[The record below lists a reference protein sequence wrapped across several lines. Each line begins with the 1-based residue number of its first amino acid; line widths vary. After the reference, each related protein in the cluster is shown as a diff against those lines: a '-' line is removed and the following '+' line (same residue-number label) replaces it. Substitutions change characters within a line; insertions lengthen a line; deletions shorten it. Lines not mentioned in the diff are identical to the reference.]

1 MHREH
6 TCCLPC
12 PEPSVGVAS
21 ASLSPFLVL
30 HGVSDPIS
38 QIPRK
43 GVRLGS
49 LLWQSHPK
57 KRPVIVGFTKKHAEH
72 CQRLPGPGPIHRL
85 LFKLAPSVY
94 IGRHSMPPYF
104 PHVSVACSSWIGFIH
119 RNRYF
124 LMVALRPSRGY
135 FEKSYF
141 LFHQLSNVDDLDLKK
156 KQ

>member
-1 MHREH
+1 MHHEH

-21 ASLSPFLVL
+21 ASLSPFLVS
-30 HGVSDPIS
+30 HGISDPIS

-57 KRPVIVGFTKKHAEH
+57 KRPVIVGFTKEYAEH

-94 IGRHSMPPYF
+94 IGRHSMPHIFLMYLLHAPQGL
-104 PHVSVACSSWIGFIH
+104 SMDIMFIH

-124 LMVALRPSRGY
+124 LMVVLRPSRGY
-135 FEKSYF
+135 FQKSYF
-141 LFHQLSNVDDLDLKK
+141 LFH
-156 KQ
+156 